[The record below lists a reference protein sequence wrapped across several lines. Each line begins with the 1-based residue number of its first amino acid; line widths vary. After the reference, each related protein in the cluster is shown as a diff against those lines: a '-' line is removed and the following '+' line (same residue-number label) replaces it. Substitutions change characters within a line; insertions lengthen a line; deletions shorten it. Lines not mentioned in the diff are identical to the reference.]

1 MRIEMTALEIAL
13 LVTFFVILIVT
24 NLIGLAACLY
34 EEKNTVLRNRELKKF
49 LDEHK
54 LPYPNNFEY

>member
-1 MRIEMTALEIAL
+1 MTALEIVV
-13 LVTFFVILIVT
+13 LVTFFVVLIAT
-24 NLIGLAACLY
+24 NLIGLAVCLY
-34 EEKNTVLRNRELKKF
+34 EEKRTVLRNRELKKF